1 MYHTED
7 VTLRHANASDLS
19 APTNSLSGSG
29 RARALSGSVGGKRM
43 SRVIISCAA
52 SALLLLGSAGLLHAQ
67 EGAVAVSVV
76 PAELRPVSQ
85 AMEFVGRVEAP
96 ERVDIRARVKGMLE
110 AVLFKEGET
119 VKEGQPL
126 YRIEKPPFEADV
138 QQAEGDV
145 ARAQAALDL
154 ARIQR
159 ERAEEL
165 LARNAGTAVARDQAV
180 AGEAS
185 ATGALLTAEAALNTA
200 KISLGYTDI
209 VSPIVGRI
217 GRTAFTRGHIVGPES
232 GVLATV
238 VSQDPMYVT
247 FPVSQ
252 RDYQE
257 AQKEEGKV
265 DLSNVEVRIKFPDG
279 TVYGEVGRINFVDVS
294 VNRTTD
300 TVILR
305 ADVPN
310 PKGQLVDG
318 QLVRVELK
326 AGTPEERILIPQAAL
341 IADQGGVYVF
351 VVENG
356 KAVVRRIR
364 PGGTV
369 GANVVVTEGLKTGDQ
384 VVVDGFEALRP
395 GAAVRATPAASSL
408 KG

>member
-1 MYHTED
+1 
-7 VTLRHANASDLS
+7 
-19 APTNSLSGSG
+19 
-29 RARALSGSVGGKRM
+29 M
-43 SRVIISCAA
+43 SRVIATLAA
-52 SALLLLGSAGLLHAQ
+52 AFALPVLLAAPSVQAQ
-67 EGAVAVSVV
+67 QQGPIPVGVV
-76 PAELRPVSQ
+76 PAELKPVSE

-96 ERVDIRARVKGMLE
+96 EKVDIRARVKGMLE

-126 YRIEKPPFEADV
+126 YRIEKPLFEADV

-145 ARAQAALDL
+145 ERAKAALTL
-154 ARIQR
+154 AKIQR

-165 LARNAGTAVARDQAV
+165 LTKNAGTVVARDQAV
-180 AGEAS
+180 ANEES
-185 ATGALLTAEAALNTA
+185 SKGALLTAEAALNTA
-200 KISLGYTDI
+200 RINLGYTDI
-209 VSPIVGRI
+209 VSPIAGRI
-217 GRTAFTRGHIVGPES
+217 GRTIFTRGHIVGPES

-238 VSQDPMYVT
+238 VSQDPMYIT

-252 RDYQE
+252 RDYLD

-279 TVYGEVGRINFVDVS
+279 RVYDQVGRINFVDVS
-294 VNRTTD
+294 VSRTTD

-326 AGTPEERILIPQAAL
+326 TGAPEERIVIPQAAL
-341 IADQGGVYVF
+341 IADQAGVYVF
-351 VVENG
+351 AVEDG
-356 KAVVRRIR
+356 KAMVRRVKT
-364 PGGTV
+364 GGSI
-369 GANVVVTEGLKTGDQ
+369 GPNVIVTEGLKAGEP
-384 VVVDGFEALRP
+384 VVIDGFEALRP
-395 GAAVRATPAASSL
+395 GAAVRATPANTGL

>member
-1 MYHTED
+1 MG
-7 VTLRHANASDLS
+7 VLLIGLLAG
-19 APTNSLSGSG
+19 P
-29 RARALSGSVGGKRM
+29 ALAQE
-43 SRVIISCAA
+43 RVIP
-52 SALLLLGSAGLLHAQ
+52 
-67 EGAVAVSVV
+67 VSVV
-76 PAELRPVSQ
+76 PAELKPVAD

-96 ERVDIRARVKGMLE
+96 EKVDIRARVKGMLE

-126 YRIEKPPFEADV
+126 FRIEKPPFEADV
-138 QQAEGDV
+138 QQVEGEV

-154 ARIQR
+154 AKIQH

-165 LARNAGTAVARDQAV
+165 VARNAGTVVARDQSV
-180 AGEAS
+180 AAEES
-185 ATGALLTAEAALNTA
+185 AKGALLSAQAALNTA
-200 KISLGYTDI
+200 RINLGYTDI
-209 VSPIVGRI
+209 VSPITGRI

-232 GVLATV
+232 GPLATV
-238 VSQDPMYVT
+238 VSQNPMYVT

-252 RDYQE
+252 RDYQQ
-257 AQKEEGKV
+257 AQKQGGKV
-265 DLSNVEVRIKFPDG
+265 DLSKVEVRIKFPDG
-279 TVYGEVGRINFVDVS
+279 TVYGEVGRINFIDVS

-310 PKGQLVDG
+310 PDDKLVDG

-326 AGTPEERILIPQAAL
+326 AGTPEERILVPQAAL

-351 VVENG
+351 VVEDG
-356 KAVVRRIR
+356 KAVVRRIK

-369 GANVVVTEGLKTGDQ
+369 GANVVVTEGLKAGEP

>member
-1 MYHTED
+1 
-7 VTLRHANASDLS
+7 
-19 APTNSLSGSG
+19 
-29 RARALSGSVGGKRM
+29 M
-43 SRVIISCAA
+43 SRVTFTRSVTAFFLSVQLMGI
-52 SALLLLGSAGLLHAQ
+52 SAGFGIAQ
-67 EGAVAVSVV
+67 EAPVPVSVV
-76 PAELRPVSQ
+76 PAELKPVSD

-96 ERVDIRARVKGMLE
+96 ERVEIRARVKGMLE

-138 QQAEGDV
+138 QNAEGDV
-145 ARAQAALDL
+145 ARAKAALDL
-154 ARIQR
+154 AKIQHQ
-159 ERAEEL
+159 RAEEL
-165 LARNAGTAVARDQAV
+165 LVKNAGTVVARDQAV
-180 AGEAS
+180 AGEES
-185 ATGALLTAEAALNTA
+185 AKGALLSAEAALSTM
-200 KISLGYTDI
+200 KINLGYTEI
-209 VSPIVGRI
+209 VSPIAGRI

-238 VSQDPMYVT
+238 VSQNPMYVT

-257 AQKEEGKV
+257 AQKEKGKV
-265 DLSNVEVRIKFPDG
+265 DLSDVEVRIKFADG
-279 TVYGEVGRINFVDVS
+279 TVYGEAGRINFVDVS

-310 PKGQLVDG
+310 PRGQLVDG

-351 VVENG
+351 VVEDG
-356 KAVVRRIR
+356 KAIVRRIKT
-364 PGGTV
+364 GGTV
-369 GANVVVTEGLKTGDQ
+369 GPNVVVSEGLKAGEP
-384 VVVDGFEALRP
+384 VVIDGFEALKP
-395 GAAVRATPAASSL
+395 GASVRATPAVSSI

>member
-1 MYHTED
+1 MRSHF
-7 VTLRHANASDLS
+7 A
-19 APTNSLSGSG
+19 
-29 RARALSGSVGGKRM
+29 
-43 SRVIISCAA
+43 SRVALPRLPMVLTAA
-52 SALLLLGSAGLLHAQ
+52 LGLLAGVPARAQ
-67 EGAVAVSVV
+67 EGVPVGVVA
-76 PAELRPVSQ
+76 AELKPVSD
-85 AMEFVGRVEAP
+85 ALEFVGRVEAP

-145 ARAQAALDL
+145 SRAKAALDL
-154 ARIQR
+154 AKIQH

-165 LARNAGTAVARDQAV
+165 LTRNAGTVVARDQAV
-180 AGEAS
+180 AGEES
-185 ATGALLTAEAALNTA
+185 AKGALLTAEAALNTA
-200 KISLGYTDI
+200 KINLGYTDI
-209 VSPIVGRI
+209 VSPITGRI

-232 GVLATV
+232 GPLATV
-238 VSQDPMYVT
+238 VSQNPMYVT

-252 RDYQE
+252 RDYLE

-265 DLSNVEVRIKFPDG
+265 DLSNAEVRIKFPDG

-294 VNRTTD
+294 VSRSTD
-300 TVILR
+300 TVIMR

-326 AGTPEERILIPQAAL
+326 SGKPEERILIPQAAL
-341 IADQGGVYVF
+341 IADQAGLYVF

-356 KAVVRRIR
+356 KAVVRRVK
-364 PGGTV
+364 PGQSV
-369 GANVVVTEGLKTGDQ
+369 GANIVVTEGVKAGEP
-384 VVVDGFEALRP
+384 VIVEGFEALRP
-395 GAAVRATPAASSL
+395 GVAVRATPASLGL

>member
-1 MYHTED
+1 
-7 VTLRHANASDLS
+7 
-19 APTNSLSGSG
+19 
-29 RARALSGSVGGKRM
+29 M
-43 SRVIISCAA
+43 SRVVVRFAA
-52 SALLLLGSAGLLHAQ
+52 TLLAGALAGPALAQ
-67 EGAVAVSVV
+67 DGAIPVSVV
-76 PAELRPVSQ
+76 PAQTKAVSD

-126 YRIEKPPFEADV
+126 FRIEKAPFQADV
-138 QQAEGDV
+138 QQVEGDV
-145 ARAQAALDL
+145 ARARAALDL
-154 ARIQR
+154 AKIQH

-165 LARNAGTAVARDQAV
+165 LAKNAGTVVARDQAV
-180 AGEAS
+180 AGEES
-185 ATGALLTAEAALNTA
+185 AKGALLSAEAALATA
-200 KISLGYTDI
+200 RINLGYTDI

-217 GRTAFTRGHIVGPES
+217 GRTAFTRGHIIGPES
-232 GVLATV
+232 GPLATV

-252 RDYQE
+252 RDYQA
-257 AQKEEGKV
+257 AQKEEGRV

-279 TVYGEVGRINFVDVS
+279 SVYSEVGRINFVDVS

-310 PKGQLVDG
+310 PQGKLVDG

-326 AGTPEERILIPQAAL
+326 AGKPEERIVIPQAAL

-356 KAVVRRIR
+356 KAVVRRIK
-364 PGGTV
+364 PGGAV
-369 GANVVVTEGLKTGDQ
+369 GANVVVTEGLKAGEP
-384 VVVDGFEALRP
+384 VVVEGFEALRP